1 MANLK
6 FAGWRAFIVIFSA
19 AIIMVVV
26 VTIMDKRF
34 DLWYLLVPGMMLIIG
49 LIQVF
54 YRRKG

>member
-1 MANLK
+1 M
-6 FAGWRAFIVIFSA
+6 IFSA

-34 DLWYLLVPGMMLIIG
+34 DIWYLLVPGMMLIIG